1 MVLSLYP
8 FTVQECLELLSLQLS
23 VKNSFNKNS
32 KKQWKYVISEAFNLW
47 TGLYASDSDIYVF
60 GYRLCM
66 HYVIGMFLLNFSLWY
81 SCFNLG

>member
-32 KKQWKYVISEAFNLW
+32 KKQWKYVISGAFNL
-47 TGLYASDSDIYVF
+47 
-60 GYRLCM
+60 
-66 HYVIGMFLLNFSLWY
+66 
-81 SCFNLG
+81 